1 MAFQINNRR
10 YTGNK
15 HKLIPEIR
23 ELILSNCKNCN
34 SFFDVFA
41 GTGVVTAGLIDS
53 FSTFI
58 INDFLYSN
66 EVIFRAFFEKE
77 DYDLMKIVKISQEFN
92 SLDSSLLKDNYVSK
106 NYGNKYFEY
115 SDSLKIGYIRD
126 RLDALKN
133 KLNNREYYIL
143 LCSLLYS
150 LDRSANTVGHF
161 EAYIKNNGSLKPSF
175 HFELIE
181 PIIKSSKDKRDIK
194 IFRED
199 SNELV
204 KHVKADV
211 AYIDPPYSSRQYSR
225 FYHVL
230 ENIVTWK
237 KPELFGVAMKPKPEN
252 MSAYCSSKAIDAFR
266 KLIANLDCKYI
277 VVSYNNTYNSKSN
290 SSKNKM
296 TLEDI
301 LSTLESKGKTKKIE
315 INYHPFNAGK
325 TSMEDHKELLFFTEV
340 KR

>member
-1 MAFQINNRR
+1 M
-10 YTGNK
+10 
-15 HKLIPEIR
+15 
-23 ELILSNCKNCN
+23 
-34 SFFDVFA
+34 
-41 GTGVVTAGLIDS
+41 
-53 FSTFI
+53 
-58 INDFLYSN
+58 
-66 EVIFRAFFEKE
+66 
-77 DYDLMKIVKISQEFN
+77 
-92 SLDSSLLKDNYVSK
+92 
-106 NYGNKYFEY
+106 
-115 SDSLKIGYIRD
+115 
-126 RLDALKN
+126 
-133 KLNNREYYIL
+133 
-143 LCSLLYS
+143 
-150 LDRSANTVGHF
+150 
-161 EAYIKNNGSLKPSF
+161 
-175 HFELIE
+175 IE

-204 KHVKADV
+204 KHVRADV